1 MEITTYSV
9 FRQNLKSFF
18 DWVTNS
24 RSPLYITRKG
34 KEDMVVI
41 SKSEFDGMKETLH
54 LLSSPKNAVRLKQA
68 IEEYEK
74 GGGLKKELSN

>member
-9 FRQNLKSFF
+9 FRQNLKLFF
-18 DWVTNS
+18 DSVTSS
-24 RSPLYITRKG
+24 RSPLYITRQG

-54 LLSSPKNAVRLKQA
+54 LLSSPKNAARLLEA
-68 IEEYEK
+68 IAEYK
-74 GGGLKKELSN
+74 AGGGLRKELLD

>member
-9 FRQNLKSFF
+9 FRQNLRSFF
-18 DWVTNS
+18 DSVTNT

-54 LLSSPKNAVRLKQA
+54 LLSSPPNAARLKEA
-68 IEEYEK
+68 IEEYK
-74 GGGLKKELSN
+74 AGGGLKKELLG